1 MRSICNEYRQSDSN
15 AYNCGGL
22 ARCCEERAK
31 RKLLHRMHVF
41 LQDPATKFYE
51 VATRLCMEIGYETHD
66 FLQLIYI
73 TIITWITWEW
83 YTSSILFL
91 FFVVLF
97 LARKKRIVH
106 EKDAFLLTDLL
117 EYIKYLSELNR
128 LTEPIISN
136 TRALKRKIIGK
147 FSDGIISSDLWR
159 TSI

>member
-1 MRSICNEYRQSDSN
+1 MGYKVRCGTFSQISVIPQTKLIKNLFTFFFLENPTGEEQNLNEQLVIAHSKSTLVGVRKLCSICNEYRQSDSN

-73 TIITWITWEW
+73 TIIPA
-83 YTSSILFL
+83 
-91 FFVVLF
+91 VLN
-97 LARKKRIVH
+97 LH
-106 EKDAFLLTDLL
+106 
-117 EYIKYLSELNR
+117 
-128 LTEPIISN
+128 
-136 TRALKRKIIGK
+136 
-147 FSDGIISSDLWR
+147 
-159 TSI
+159 